1 MGFCSRCGKNVSIPD
16 AYINN
21 SIVANNSIEGIRSD
35 FQNFKNKIE
44 HEKELVVN
52 ALNARILKMER
63 FIGARI
69 VMTSHLLEDIPE
81 NIQSSDEWIEKIQVG
96 EMTSLFSEPR
106 EELRPFTNIDGLSD
120 EEESWAEE
128 YTNLERKL
136 KKATKQNNKKRIE
149 EKGYIMN
156 KIRSEP

>member
-1 MGFCSRCGKNVSIPD
+1 M
-16 AYINN
+16 
-21 SIVANNSIEGIRSD
+21 
-35 FQNFKNKIE
+35 
-44 HEKELVVN
+44 N

-149 EKGYIMN
+149 EKGSIMN
-156 KIRSEP
+156 KIAASLEVVELKN